1 MVQRITMSPS
11 SGLAVHVVTAC
22 RRTWCN
28 MPENES
34 LATLLWELHIL
45 QVFLLFNY
53 FIWNLLLVLIG
64 YVEFVYS
71 ILNYRFIGNIWGCLH
86 LLSVPHI
93 EAMWIFDTPNS
104 VPYITRR
111 TYTKFSAIY
120 HQTNVSYKQFCQ
132 LLCSKVNKCS
142 ATVLHASFWSLTVGL
157 RMFEVLQWGYVCLN
171 SSWKWHCVFGYIPAF
186 HRTLSASYLDP
197 GSLGISPRRWR
208 PCDPLQHW

>member
-1 MVQRITMSPS
+1 MVQRITMPPS

-120 HQTNVSYKQFCQ
+120 HQTNVYQIQCHISPDERIPNSVPYITRRTYTKFSAIYHQTNVSYKQFCQ

-142 ATVLHASFWSLTVGL
+142 ATVLHASF
-157 RMFEVLQWGYVCLN
+157 
-171 SSWKWHCVFGYIPAF
+171 
-186 HRTLSASYLDP
+186 
-197 GSLGISPRRWR
+197 
-208 PCDPLQHW
+208 